1 MSIIDLI
8 FIKTRLKIPRKGT
21 FRRIKQQMYSN
32 KYNTASQLEI
42 IIRVDEGV

>member
-1 MSIIDLI
+1 MRQLN
-8 FIKTRLKIPRKGT
+8 
-21 FRRIKQQMYSN
+21 YSN